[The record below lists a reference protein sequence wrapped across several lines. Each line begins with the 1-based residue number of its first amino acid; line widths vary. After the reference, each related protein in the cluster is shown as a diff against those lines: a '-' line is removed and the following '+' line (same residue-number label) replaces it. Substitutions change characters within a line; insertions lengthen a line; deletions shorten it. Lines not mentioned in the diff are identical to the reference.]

1 MALDRPEVNGLAAK
15 TYRPSWRSAAMNRR
29 NAIKLAVLALLA
41 GGVVALY
48 FSPLRAYLT
57 KAHMSDLIAWLRGL
71 WYGPI
76 VLIAL
81 YAVGCVFAL
90 PASIFVIAAGV
101 IWGWKLGAAL
111 RHHRRHA
118 RRDRLLLRRRF
129 PRRRPARK
137 IRQRRPR
144 RAPPG
149 RDRPASRRMLIVRL
163 IPGPP
168 FAVWNYAAG
177 IARMRFRDYFW
188 ATLIGVIPS
197 HIVFTYCADSLVN
210 GTMTQGDALQP
221 PGHRLRPAARA
232 DRHSARDQE
241 ADGRRAAE

>member
-1 MALDRPEVNGLAAK
+1 
-15 TYRPSWRSAAMNRR
+15 MNRR
-29 NAIKLAVLALLA
+29 NAIKLAMLAVLA

-57 KAHMSDLIAWLRGL
+57 KAHLNDLIAWLRGL

-81 YAVGCVFAL
+81 YAIGCVFVI
-90 PASIFVIAAGV
+90 PASVFVLAAGV
-101 IWGWKLGAAL
+101 IWGWKLGSLYAITGGMLGAVASYYVGGFL
-111 RHHRRHA
+111 GEGLLEKFGSAGHAVRRQVENA
-118 RRDRLLLRRRF
+118 GF
-129 PRRRPARK
+129 T
-137 IRQRRPR
+137 
-144 RAPPG
+144 
-149 RDRPASRRMLIVRL
+149 SMLIVRL

-188 ATLIGVIPS
+188 ATLIGVVPA

-210 GTMTQGDALQP
+210 GTMTQGDALRRLAIVCALMLALIAIPLVIKTRLGPKALP
-221 PGHRLRPAARA
+221 PP
-232 DRHSARDQE
+232 
-241 ADGRRAAE
+241 

>member
-1 MALDRPEVNGLAAK
+1 
-15 TYRPSWRSAAMNRR
+15 MNRR
-29 NAIKLAVLALLA
+29 NAIKLAMLAVLA

-57 KAHMSDLIAWLRGL
+57 KAHLHDLIAWLRGL

-81 YAVGCVFAL
+81 YAIGCVFVI
-90 PASIFVIAAGV
+90 PASVFVLAAGV
-101 IWGWKLGAAL
+101 IWGWKLGAVYAITGGML
-111 RHHRRHA
+111 GAVASYYVGGFLGEGLLDKFGSAGHAVRRQVENA
-118 RRDRLLLRRRF
+118 GF
-129 PRRRPARK
+129 T
-137 IRQRRPR
+137 
-144 RAPPG
+144 
-149 RDRPASRRMLIVRL
+149 SMLIVRL

-188 ATLIGVIPS
+188 ATLIGVVPA

-210 GTMTQGDALQP
+210 GTMTQGDALRRLAIVCALMLALIAIPLVIKKRLGAKVLP
-221 PGHRLRPAARA
+221 PP
-232 DRHSARDQE
+232 
-241 ADGRRAAE
+241 

>member
-1 MALDRPEVNGLAAK
+1 M
-15 TYRPSWRSAAMNRR
+15 SRR
-29 NAIKLAVLALLA
+29 NAIKLAVLLLLA

-57 KAHMSDLIAWLRGL
+57 KTHMLDLIAWLRGL
-71 WYGPI
+71 WYGPL

-81 YAVGCVFAL
+81 YAVGCIFAL

-101 IWGWKLGAAL
+101 IWGWKLGALYAITGGML
-111 RHHRRHA
+111 GAIASYFVGGFLGEGLLEKFGSAGRAVRRQVESA
-118 RRDRLLLRRRF
+118 GF
-129 PRRRPARK
+129 T
-137 IRQRRPR
+137 
-144 RAPPG
+144 
-149 RDRPASRRMLIVRL
+149 SMLIVRL

-210 GTMTQGDALQP
+210 GTMTQGDALK
-221 PGHRLRPAARA
+221 RLAIVCVLLLALIAIPLVIKKRMG
-232 DRHSARDQE
+232 
-241 ADGRRAAE
+241 GRVGG